1 MPEGI
6 MGTTR
11 AALVAAALLLS
22 ACATQTTMPSAEE
35 KQSLTPTGKLRVA
48 MLATNPSYATKDP
61 VTGELKGPSV
71 DFGRHVA
78 QRLGV
83 AMEPVTYRTISE
95 VVGSATKGEWD
106 LVAVG
111 VNPDRQK
118 VIDFAAPH
126 AQSESG
132 YLVKGA
138 AIASMGDVD
147 RPGVRVVV
155 LERGDSDIF
164 LTQLLKNATLVR
176 VKSQGEAVEALNT
189 GKADV
194 HANVKTNLIPAARQ
208 VPSGRILDG
217 AWQVQPI
224 AFGVPMGKE
233 TSAKYV
239 KRVVDDLKATGAM
252 REMIEKAGV
261 PGLAPAP

>member
-1 MPEGI
+1 M
-6 MGTTR
+6 
-11 AALVAAALLLS
+11 AAFAAALLLS
-22 ACATQTTMPSAEE
+22 ACAAQTTMPSAEE
-35 KQSLTPTGKLRVA
+35 KQSLAPTGKLRVG

-71 DFGRHVA
+71 DFGRQMA

-83 AMEPVTYRTISE
+83 PMEAVTYRAISE
-95 VVGSATKGEWD
+95 VIGSATKGEWD
-106 LVAVG
+106 VVAVG
-111 VNPDRQK
+111 INPDRQK
-118 VIDFAAPH
+118 VIEFAAPH

-132 YLVKGA
+132 YLVKGT

-147 RPGVRVVV
+147 RSGVRVVV

-164 LTQLLKNATLVR
+164 LSQLLKNATLVR
-176 VKSQGEAVEALNT
+176 VKSQGDAVEALNT
-189 GKADV
+189 GKGDV
-194 HANVKTNLIPAARQ
+194 HANVKTNLIPALRQ

-224 AFGVPMGKE
+224 AFGVPKGKE
-233 TSAKYV
+233 VSAKYL
-239 KRVVDDLKATGAM
+239 KRVVDETKASGAM
-252 REMIEKAGV
+252 RELIEKAGV

>member
-1 MPEGI
+1 METPAR
-6 MGTTR
+6 MVL
-11 AALVAAALLLS
+11 AAVALLVS
-22 ACATQTTMPSAEE
+22 ACATQSTMPTAEE
-35 KQSLTPTGKLRVA
+35 KRSLAPTGKLRVA

-71 DFGRHVA
+71 DFGRLVA

-83 AMEPVTYRTISE
+83 PMEPVSYRAISE
-95 VVGSATKGEWD
+95 VIGSATKDEWD

-132 YLVKGA
+132 YLVKGT
-138 AIASMGDVD
+138 AIASMAQVD

-164 LTQLLKNATLVR
+164 LTQLLKNATVVR
-176 VKSQGEAVEALNT
+176 VKSQADAVEALNT

-194 HANVKTNLIPAARQ
+194 HANVKTNLIPASRQ

-224 AFGVPMGKE
+224 AFGVPRGKE
-233 TSAKYV
+233 TSARFV
-239 KRVVDDLKATGAM
+239 KRVVDELKSTGTM
-252 REMIEKAGV
+252 REMIEKAAV
-261 PGLAPAP
+261 PGLMPAP

>member
-1 MPEGI
+1 
-6 MGTTR
+6 MGTMK
-11 AALVAAALLLS
+11 AMLVAAAVLLS

-35 KQSLTPTGKLRVA
+35 RQSLAPTGKLRVGI
-48 MLATNPSYATKDP
+48 LATNPSYATKDP

-71 DFGRHVA
+71 DFGRLVA

-83 AMEPVTYRTISE
+83 PMEPVTYRAISE
-95 VVGSATKGEWD
+95 VVGSASKDEWD

-111 VNPDRQK
+111 INPERQK
-118 VIDFAAPH
+118 VIEFAAPH

-132 YLVKGA
+132 YLAKSA
-138 AIASMGDVD
+138 AITSIADVD

-176 VKSQGEAVEALNT
+176 AKSQGDAIEALNS

-194 HANVKTNLIPAARQ
+194 HANTKTNLIPALGQ

-224 AFGVPMGKE
+224 AFGVPKGKE
-233 TSAKYV
+233 TSAKYL
-239 KRVVDDLKATGAM
+239 KRVVDELKATGAM
-252 REMIEKAGV
+252 RELIQKAAV